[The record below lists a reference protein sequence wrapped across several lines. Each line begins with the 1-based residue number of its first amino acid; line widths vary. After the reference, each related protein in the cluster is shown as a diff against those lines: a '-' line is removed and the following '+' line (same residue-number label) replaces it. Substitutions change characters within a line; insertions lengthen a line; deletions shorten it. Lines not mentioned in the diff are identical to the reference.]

1 MCCIECVQL
10 IVAIGCWVLIV
21 PGAIGKA
28 GSIAWLDVPGL
39 FPYDQARN

>member
-1 MCCIECVQL
+1 MWCTECVQL

-28 GSIAWLDVPGL
+28 ESIARLDVPGL
-39 FPYDQARN
+39 FPYDEGRN